1 VSVKC
6 PVLLVE
12 DDAPFRRSL
21 ENFLD
26 RAGYTYY
33 SCSNTRDALI
43 LAETVRPGI
52 LIVEYHLSDGNGV
65 TLLRNLMQIVPEAER
80 ILISEYDF
88 QAVAPNLADVP
99 VGSFLKKPFDVV
111 DLECALSCAS
121 SNGDM
126 LNDKLEWNRELSH
139 EGMPAYL
146 LK

>member
-1 VSVKC
+1 VEF

-21 ENFLD
+21 ENFLG
-26 RAGYTYY
+26 RAGYTFY
-33 SCSNTRDALI
+33 SCANTRDALM
-43 LAETVRPGI
+43 LAEAVRPGI

-65 TLLRNLMQIVPEAER
+65 TLLRNLMRIVPEAKR

-88 QAVAPNLADVP
+88 QAVAPRLVDVP

-111 DLECALSCAS
+111 DLECALSGAS
-121 SNGDM
+121 SNGGKSSDT
-126 LNDKLEWNRELSH
+126 LEWNRGLSG
-139 EGMPAYL
+139 EGMPASL